1 MSSIA
6 TRTKTDSGAPSAVA
20 AGVAGAHRAQMRK
33 VALAA
38 AMIIMCILMISFRP
52 FMPEPETDG
61 GGGGDIINQ
70 LGFSLLGVMAMLALA
85 TLADPRKVAR
95 IVGFGWSLMFL
106 LLFASLMQSIYP
118 AVVMRGAIF
127 TMIGVC
133 CVVAVLALP
142 QDGDG
147 YARLLMTVASV
158 VLVISYAGVVLLPA
172 GATHGADPIEPQN
185 SYLWRGVF
193 SHKNVA
199 GPVMAAFAFSGLYLW
214 RRGWRVSGVLIGL
227 SALFFVAQTGS
238 KTTMALVPM
247 AMLLV
252 MVPGAFGL
260 RFLTV
265 AAIFSI
271 QFLFAFLTFGTVLCD
286 PVRQFVESLGI
297 DATFTGRVSI
307 WQFAIENLP
316 GRLWTG
322 YGYESFWKSP
332 IALEAANPYYLG
344 WDVRNMVHAHNGYL
358 DLVIAMG
365 IPGLI
370 CGVAVIIVMPL
381 VNYMR
386 CRPQRENLLLAD
398 YFLMIVFF
406 CTLNAMMESFF
417 FRRVDPVW
425 LTTLLGIFG
434 LRLTSRISIPKRLA
448 ASTGD
453 HS

>member
-1 MSSIA
+1 
-6 TRTKTDSGAPSAVA
+6 
-20 AGVAGAHRAQMRK
+20 
-33 VALAA
+33 
-38 AMIIMCILMISFRP
+38 
-52 FMPEPETDG
+52 
-61 GGGGDIINQ
+61 
-70 LGFSLLGVMAMLALA
+70 LGVGVIAALA
-85 TLADPRKVAR
+85 TLTDPRKVAR

-106 LLFASLMQSIYP
+106 LLFASLMQSVYP
-118 AVVMRGAIF
+118 GVVMRGAVF

-158 VLVISYAGVVLLPA
+158 VLVISYAGVVLLPSL
-172 GATHGADPIEPQN
+172 GTHGADPIEPQN

-214 RRGWRVSGVLIGL
+214 RRGWRVSGALIGL
-227 SALFFVAQTGS
+227 SALFFVSQTGS
-238 KTTMALVPM
+238 KTTMALVPL

-252 MVPGAFGL
+252 MVPGALGL

-271 QFLFAFLTFGTVLCD
+271 QFTFAVLTFGSVLFE
-286 PVRQFVESLGI
+286 PIRSFVESLGV

-332 IALEAANPYYLG
+332 TALEAARPYYLG

-358 DLVIAMG
+358 DLVVAMG
-365 IPGLI
+365 LPGLI
-370 CGVAVIIVMPL
+370 CGVTVIIVMPL

-425 LTTLLGIFG
+425 LTTLFGIFG
-434 LRLTSRISIPKRLA
+434 LRLTSRISIPKRL
-448 ASTGD
+448 D
-453 HS
+453 